1 MYDIVIEAGTYP
13 VSSIKTAE
21 AIKVVENSQRDI
33 NIAFMNELA
42 MVFDR
47 MGIDTSEV
55 VEGMNTKWNALGFK
69 PGLVGG
75 HCIGVDP
82 YYFTYEAEKLGYH
95 SQIILSGRRVNDAM
109 GGFVAE
115 TAIREMVR
123 VGLAPKS
130 SNVVVLGITFKENC
144 PDVRNSKVYDIVM
157 RLKEYGVEPSVVDP
171 WASGD
176 EVKQVYGMQL
186 RESGDIANADCLIV
200 AVAHDEFK
208 ELGFERIDAFFGDKP
223 DESKVLLD
231 VKGILDAKRFSSY
244 GSFWRL

>member
-1 MYDIVIEAGTYP
+1 MKTGAPDAPVPPLARGSPARYGVAAKRGTP
-13 VSSIKTAE
+13 WQSAR
-21 AIKVVENSQRDI
+21 NNQ
-33 NIAFMNELA
+33 
-42 MVFDR
+42 
-47 MGIDTSEV
+47 
-55 VEGMNTKWNALGFK
+55 
-69 PGLVGG
+69 
-75 HCIGVDP
+75 
-82 YYFTYEAEKLGYH
+82 
-95 SQIILSGRRVNDAM
+95 
-109 GGFVAE
+109 GFVAE

>member
-1 MYDIVIEAGTYP
+1 
-13 VSSIKTAE
+13 
-21 AIKVVENSQRDI
+21 
-33 NIAFMNELA
+33 
-42 MVFDR
+42 
-47 MGIDTSEV
+47 
-55 VEGMNTKWNALGFK
+55 
-69 PGLVGG
+69 
-75 HCIGVDP
+75 
-82 YYFTYEAEKLGYH
+82 
-95 SQIILSGRRVNDAM
+95 M

-231 VKGILDAKRFSSY
+231 VKRILDAKRFSVLWKLLAAMSLFTDLNEPAWLEWIT
-244 GSFWRL
+244 GTGCFSCKRFLHLRIAMMFSVEMSMACTIGIF